1 MKFKRIFSIT
11 LIVAL
16 ILSIASINTAMASN
30 TVPTLASQNSQSSV
44 GYDENVKIKVG
55 HSKQLIMGMSDITKW
70 TTSNKNIVQVSS
82 TGIIT
87 GINAGKATVTATNKY
102 KFSRKYN
109 VVVTKSND
117 SQSTIG
123 YDEKLSIKAGKS
135 VTPSMG
141 MDNIKKW
148 TSSNTKIAKV
158 NKKGVVIALQKGKT
172 TITAINKNGFSRSC
186 VLTVTTSPKLSK
198 TNIVVNK
205 GKCANIKILGKA
217 KLINNKYTNSKSAKI
232 ISSSKT
238 SNLKVKG
245 IRKGKSTLK
254 IKVNGVKSI
263 NLSVTVK

>member
-16 ILSIASINTAMASN
+16 ILSIASINTVMASN

-102 KFSRKYN
+102 KFSHKCN

-141 MDNIKKW
+141 MNNIKKW
-148 TSSNTKIAKV
+148 TDRKS
-158 NKKGVVIALQKGKT
+158 VV
-172 TITAINKNGFSRSC
+172 
-186 VLTVTTSPKLSK
+186 
-198 TNIVVNK
+198 
-205 GKCANIKILGKA
+205 
-217 KLINNKYTNSKSAKI
+217 
-232 ISSSKT
+232 
-238 SNLKVKG
+238 
-245 IRKGKSTLK
+245 
-254 IKVNGVKSI
+254 
-263 NLSVTVK
+263 